1 MTEIEADTRKDV
13 QFESGVDYDRR
24 DPKAGLI
31 ALISLVTVLILTA
44 FCGGIYWL
52 YTVYYQQVEFNQYT
66 GVASK
71 ELIAIHER
79 EEEQLHKYSYIDKE
93 RGTVRLSVER
103 AMEVVE
109 LEAKQGKFNWNTRTY
124 PVQPELPGGAAGMNW
139 KADGTGTAAP
149 VAAPE
154 AGKKG
159 SLAAQNAP
167 AAK

>member
-1 MTEIEADTRKDV
+1 MSDTESGASKDV
-13 QFESGVDYDRR
+13 RFQSGVDFDRR
-24 DPKAGLI
+24 DPKSGLI
-31 ALISLVTVLILTA
+31 ALISVTTVIILTA

-52 YTVYYQQVEFNQYT
+52 YVVYNQQVEFNQFT

-79 EEEQLHKYSYIDKE
+79 EDEQLHKYSYIDKG
-93 RGTVRLSVER
+93 RGIVRLPVER

-109 LEAKQGKFNWNTRTY
+109 LEAKQGKFNWNTKTY

-139 KADGTGTAAP
+139 NANGTGTAAVP
-149 VAAPE
+149 PAPE

-159 SLAAQNAP
+159 SPAAQNAP